1 GRYGELLDRS
11 SSATTTSFADL
22 VGFGDGPL
30 KPFDALQMPL
40 LRNDFDESII
50 PPQLQASAELYYIYQ
65 MDRMKLFQVVD
76 VLRRL
81 FQNGQIRIQRGPGA
95 RGLYILE
102 KWRPIRYKR

>member
-1 GRYGELLDRS
+1 MASESNEVIQRLFQRFFRDELPGLSPADRAAFESEFEGRYGELLDRS

-50 PPQLQASAELYYIYQ
+50 PPQLQASAELYYLSLIH
-65 MDRMKLFQVVD
+65 
-76 VLRRL
+76 
-81 FQNGQIRIQRGPGA
+81 I
-95 RGLYILE
+95 
-102 KWRPIRYKR
+102 